1 MLIIS
6 DGSFRLS
13 VRMPFTGVVDCSTCS
28 KSPFAVKWVLVEDS
42 NYKGLPEVII
52 ERRFA
57 ILTSG
62 TDAFPLSD
70 FFALRDSFRGRLYI
84 VSS

>member
-13 VRMPFTGVVDCSTCS
+13 VRMPFTGFVDCSTCS
-28 KSPFAVKWVLVEDS
+28 RSPFAVKWVLAEDS

-52 ERRFA
+52 ER
-57 ILTSG
+57 
-62 TDAFPLSD
+62 
-70 FFALRDSFRGRLYI
+70 
-84 VSS
+84 